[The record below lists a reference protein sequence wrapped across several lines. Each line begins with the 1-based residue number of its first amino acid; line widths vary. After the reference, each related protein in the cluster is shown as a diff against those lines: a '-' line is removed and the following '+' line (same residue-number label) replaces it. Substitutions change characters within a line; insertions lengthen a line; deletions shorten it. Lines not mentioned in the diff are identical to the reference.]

1 MEERNQPRIIP
12 NALLFN
18 KKGNVRSRNRCP
30 IDNEKIVVDYKNI
43 VQLKKFTSE
52 KGKIMP
58 RRITGISAANQRKLK
73 NAVKRARDL
82 ALLPFSS

>member
-1 MEERNQPRIIP
+1 MEEKTQPRIIP

-18 KKGNVRSRNRCP
+18 KKSNVRSRNRCP